1 MLVPE
6 ASSVA
11 PLFERIVEILENA
24 RAGVVRSINS
34 AMVCAYWNIG
44 RELVEYVQDGN
55 QRAEYGERIV
65 DELSRRLTQHVGRG
79 YSTTNLRYFRSFYLA
94 YADRRPEIRH
104 ITGGESSPSPGAGD
118 ERAICRTTPGCW

>member
-1 MLVPE
+1 MKKTPHKKPLKPTKGSVSSSMRRADRTPGSMLVHE

-34 AMVCAYWNIG
+34 AMVRAYWNIG

-55 QRAEYGERIV
+55 QRAEYGRAQA
-65 DELSRRLTQHVGRG
+65 RQRP
-79 YSTTNLRYFRSFYLA
+79 
-94 YADRRPEIRH
+94 RRP
-104 ITGGESSPSPGAGD
+104 T
-118 ERAICRTTPGCW
+118 